1 MEAASLLKLTTALDQ
16 GSSEHMPQKLEE
28 LWQALTGCVSGGSH
42 ATEKVIL
49 RWLLKAM
56 NGPSP
61 DAETLRRYPLT
72 WAIMGC
78 VFARIP
84 LFSLAKALA
93 DRRFVGILQQTAK
106 DLSTPCG
113 PDAAA
118 RPDAAAGTPKDSL
131 KRKRSP
137 STPFDLEALRH
148 PRGCLESA
156 GPLFAALGVLLSRVA
171 PKDASPPAGERA
183 GAEHIKALF
192 RAPAAEA
199 IAILSPLLAICDL
212 AIKNQGAVDM
222 FDGQQSWIRT
232 ATGLWELHLHKTTDA
247 LEFAIHTAGPCC
259 LMLTELPDGGSAS
272 TSLGLSR
279 EVSVAWARDLK
290 RLAIRNFTMP
300 ARSEFLTQKRT
311 EVIGTPVR
319 LNSLQAA
326 VLSPAIFLLVLETPS
341 AIGGT
346 SAIRDNKEWLE
357 TVFDLLESAL
367 RSLGPVERSAVV
379 KQLLRMALA
388 HGCTPSLA
396 SLQFICG
403 FYAISNES
411 VDWALVSALA
421 ECDADVF
428 LASGQGRSLLSDIM
442 KRAHHSSMSDGGDDD
457 SLCSMMLSL
466 ASASMRAR
474 EFPRFVN
481 QWFDNLTE
489 CFAAAASL
497 GTPSANVFW
506 FDIRVTSAVSSFIQ
520 QALTTK
526 QLTGLI
532 GNLAEAKSPSAQT
545 ARVIVFDAIC
555 RGITAED
562 FIDAAAR
569 ALFETVWTDPI
580 PFNVGEA
587 SAAQWRIASKA
598 FTWGLATREDG
609 LGRRVVKALEKVL
622 GKKRS
627 QTSDPAIFDAF
638 RCAAAAWSS
647 SYAGDGSTADP
658 GSAIPLI
665 LSRLGLELRDT
676 SLDCNDSLLAI
687 RPEPTQDVTIA
698 DPFRPFQLSS
708 ISATTYVVWVLLWFP
723 RLVSILPLPSADA
736 PPEFVVDVLRS
747 ICRIDIAA
755 GDGAQA
761 CHDLCSM
768 GLINSMGAIHSE
780 KPPLR
785 GLVDPV
791 INILSGSDSS
801 PGATAGFLVR
811 LPGECLS
818 RNDRERIVSSLF
830 DLSLKQSTS
839 TEDGWVFGE
848 SALGA
853 MVQMMRVKPTLCPEL
868 NFRGLL
874 ELGSRVV
881 PRVSKREKHHSE
893 RPPGAET
900 VALRLLEE
908 LARLTLGQMTASS
921 GAREMAYVQEIWP
934 VLSEHIRK
942 QRHDGGPVALTLLSV
957 FISSMRQPGPS
968 KHFTQEVTCVDEATK
983 ELCRLVT
990 EVMTKFVEA
999 MEKKERKKKVEA
1011 DARCLFGLQTA
1022 LSAFEACWGPEL
1034 EASLMPL
1041 REKISSVYP
1050 ALRRVDPELGSL
1062 LASLLSDRLGL
1073 HPAADQDDPS
1083 DRELNLNK
1091 VRGLVDVEGDVAKA
1105 GLLRKVTARLRQSP
1119 TRPEQLLTAR
1129 LALKQIKATY
1139 PPEAA
1144 TDLSMAQ
1151 SALAQLLVQPGSLAD
1166 FVDAARASHALL
1178 DEKSTSATQWNVEHT
1193 LASICLLCSPDNPA
1207 TEVVRRSAQTFE
1219 WLCHLTEAVLKR
1231 HRRRLDGHLHLLV
1244 ATLQS
1249 LLSCLI
1255 RHPYDSDRQGWA
1267 SGVAVGTTSGKYPHW
1282 EKHARMFARL
1292 LTLVCEPSVASVARS
1307 QQGATLDSATDAA
1320 KRVAGQYMYLVVVAL
1335 IRLQLEGNVPHG
1347 VREALLP
1354 GVYSILDI
1362 TPPDLRRVMADAMD
1376 SSGRAIW
1383 KDLYEKYRKFGKWR
1397 GT

>member
-93 DRRFVGILQQTAK
+93 DRRFVGILQRTAK
-106 DLSTPCG
+106 DLSTPCA

-118 RPDAAAGTPKDSL
+118 RPDTTAKAPKDSR
-131 KRKRSP
+131 KRKRS
-137 STPFDLEALRH
+137 STAPFDLDALRH

-156 GPLFAALGVLLSRVA
+156 GPLFAALEVLLFRAA
-171 PKDASPPAGERA
+171 PNDASPPASERA

-192 RAPAAEA
+192 RAPASEA

-212 AIKNQGAVDM
+212 AIKNQGSIDV

-232 ATGLWELHLHKTTDA
+232 ATGLWELRLHKATDT

-259 LMLTELPDGGSAS
+259 LMLSELPNGGSAS
-272 TSLGLSR
+272 ASLGLNR
-279 EVSVAWARDLK
+279 EVGVAWARDLK
-290 RLAIRNFTMP
+290 RLMTRNFTMP

-319 LNSLQAA
+319 LNNLQAA

-346 SAIRDNKEWLE
+346 SVIRDNKEWLE
-357 TVFDLLESAL
+357 AVFDLLESAL
-367 RSLGPVERSAVV
+367 RSLDTVERNTIV

-403 FYAISNES
+403 FYAINNEN

-428 LASGQGRSLLSDIM
+428 LASEKGRSLLSDIM
-442 KRAHHSSMSDGGDDD
+442 KRAPHASISDGVDHD

-466 ASASMRAR
+466 ASASVRAR

-497 GTPSANVFW
+497 GTSLANVFW
-506 FDIRVTSAVSSFIQ
+506 FDVQVTSAISGFVQ

-526 QLTGLI
+526 QLTNLL
-532 GNLAEAKSPSAQT
+532 GNLAEAKSPSAQA

-562 FIDAAAR
+562 FIDAAAQ
-569 ALFETVWTDPI
+569 ALFQTVWTDPI
-580 PFNVGEA
+580 PFNMGEA

-598 FTWGLATREDG
+598 FTWGLAARGDG
-609 LGRRVVKALEKVL
+609 MGRRVVKALGKVL
-622 GKKRS
+622 GKKRA

-647 SYAGDGSTADP
+647 SYVGDGSTADP
-658 GSAIPLI
+658 ESAIPLFLGR
-665 LSRLGLELRDT
+665 LSLELRET
-676 SLDCNDSLLAI
+676 GLDCNDSLLAI
-687 RPEPTQDVTIA
+687 RPEPTQDVAAA

-708 ISATTYVVWVLLWFP
+708 ISATTYIAWVLLWFP
-723 RLVSILPLPSADA
+723 RLVSILPVASADA
-736 PPEFVVDVLRS
+736 PPEFVTAMMQS
-747 ICRIDIAA
+747 ICSIDIAA
-755 GDGAQA
+755 GDSAQA

-768 GLINSMGAIHSE
+768 ELISSMSAIHGE

-785 GLVDPV
+785 DLVDPV
-791 INILSGSDSS
+791 INILSGLDSNL
-801 PGATAGFLVR
+801 GATAGFLVR
-811 LPGECLS
+811 LPGECIS
-818 RNDRERIVSSLF
+818 RNDRERIVSTLF
-830 DLSLKQSTS
+830 GLSLKQSTS
-839 TEDGWVFGE
+839 AEDGWVFGE

-881 PRVSKREKHHSE
+881 PGVSKREKHDSE
-893 RPPGAET
+893 RPLGTEA

-908 LARLTLGQMTASS
+908 LARLTLGQMTVSN
-921 GAREMAYVQEIWP
+921 GAREMVYVREIWP
-934 VLSEHIRK
+934 VLSEHIQK
-942 QRHDGGPVALTLLSV
+942 QRQDGGPVALTLLSV
-957 FISSMRQPGPS
+957 FVSSMRQLGPS

-990 EVMTKFVEA
+990 GAMTKFVEA
-999 MEKKERKKKVEA
+999 MEKKERKKKAET
-1011 DARCLFGLQTA
+1011 DARSLFGLQTA
-1022 LSAFEACWGPEL
+1022 LSASESCWGPEL

-1050 ALRRVDPELGSL
+1050 ALCHVDPELGSL
-1062 LASLLSDRLGL
+1062 LTPLLSDRLGL
-1073 HPAADQDDPS
+1073 HPAADQGDPF
-1083 DRELNLNK
+1083 DKELNLNR
-1091 VRGLVDVEGDVAKA
+1091 VRGLVDAEGDVAKA
-1105 GLLRKVTARLRQSP
+1105 SLLRKVTAQLRQSP

-1129 LALKQIKATY
+1129 LALKQMTATY

-1144 TDLSMAQ
+1144 ADLSMAQ
-1151 SALAQLLVQPGSLAD
+1151 SALAQLLVQPGSLTD

-1178 DEKSTSATQWNVEHT
+1178 EEKPISATQWNVEHT

-1219 WLCHLTEAVLKR
+1219 WLCHLAEAVLKR
-1231 HRRRLDGHLHLLV
+1231 HRRRLDGHMHLLV

-1249 LLSCLI
+1249 LLSCLV

-1267 SGVAVGTTSGKYPHW
+1267 SGVAVGAAPEKYPHW
-1282 EKHARMFARL
+1282 ERHARVFARL
-1292 LTLVCEPSVASVARS
+1292 LTLVCEPSAASVARP

-1335 IRLQLEGNVPHG
+1335 IRLQLEGGVPHG

-1397 GT
+1397 GI